1 MLKEMLGNHEEG
13 QIEVDGSVYYIKW
26 PMRNYKAQ
34 PAKTTEA
41 KPARQVRAKTL
52 TVKEA

>member
-1 MLKEMLGNHEEG
+1 MIKEMLGNHEEG
-13 QIEVDGSVYYIKW
+13 QVHVNGSTYYIKW

-34 PAKTTEA
+34 PSRTTEA
-41 KPARQVRAKTL
+41 KPARKVRVKTL